1 MIAYDLKCG
10 KGHAFEGWF
19 DDYRSF
25 RAQQKKGL
33 VTCPICNDATV
44 NRVPS
49 TFSIRSSEA
58 ASPPARKGAGTDP
71 EQIRQ
76 KIVDFVEKNFDN
88 VGTDFAKEA
97 LKMHYGVT
105 EPRNIRGSSTEKE
118 EETLR
123 EEGIDFIKIP
133 MPASPEP
140 DA

>member
-10 KGHAFEGWF
+10 RGHVFEGWF

-25 RAQQKKGL
+25 RTQQKKGL
-33 VTCPICNDATV
+33 VTCPVCNEATV
-44 NRVPS
+44 NRIPS
-49 TFSIRSSEA
+49 TFSIRNSEA
-58 ASPPARKGAGTDP
+58 APPPARKGADTDP